1 MVLGRNRPASWLTKK
16 GSERAVQRVSTSGHL
31 DEWSLALRSQLT
43 DATGVL
49 RRDDIYRQL
58 RQDILDC
65 TLPPGVELYE
75 GGLAE
80 RFNVSKS
87 PVRDA
92 LSRLLAERLVNVV
105 PRKGY
110 RVAPISLSDARD
122 LFQFRSVMESSCARM
137 VSASTDREQLADLDR
152 FREFGRLDDAAAFTA
167 YNRSFHIS
175 VSRLCPN
182 QRMRDIATGLIEQ
195 VDRLVLMGVRDVD
208 ERRRGNLVQEHD
220 AIIDALQRY
229 DGRLASRL
237 LTQHVVAA
245 EKRAMALLGAAA
257 IVP

>member
-1 MVLGRNRPASWLTKK
+1 M
-16 GSERAVQRVSTSGHL
+16 STSHHL
-31 DEWSLALRSQLT
+31 DQGNPALRSHAADT
-43 DATGVL
+43 FGVL
-49 RRDDIYRQL
+49 RRDDIYRRL

-75 GGLAE
+75 GSLAE
-80 RFNVSKS
+80 RFSVSKS

-92 LSRLLAERLVNVV
+92 LSRLLAERLVTVV

-122 LFQFRSVMESSCARM
+122 LFQFRSLMEGSCARM
-137 VSASTDREQLADLDR
+137 VSESTEREQLADLDR
-152 FREFGRLDDAAAFTA
+152 FRRFGRLDDAAAFTA

-182 QRMRDIATGLIEQ
+182 QRMREIATELIEQ
-195 VDRLVLMGVRDVD
+195 VDRLVLMGVRVVD
-208 ERRRGNLVQEHD
+208 EQRLGGLVREHD
-220 AIIDALQRY
+220 AIIDALQHC
-229 DGRLASRL
+229 DGRLAGKL
-237 LTQHVVAA
+237 LTQHVGAA
-245 EKRAMALLGAAA
+245 EKRAMALLSAAA